1 MSKQRDQML
10 MTLGRLGFTADEAAT
25 LLRASATLHTW
36 AEHECNGA
44 IQRDE
49 ETNVPYWYSTHTG
62 KQLGRTSDREAGA
75 LKRAKAI
82 AAARGF
88 EVYHQGDPR
97 GCALYLYKMA
107 DLEKFAERV
116 GSADRPVSIA
126 SCYNTVGIGVCA

>member
-1 MSKQRDQML
+1 MTKQRDEML
-10 MTLGRLGFTADEAAT
+10 MRLASLGFTADEART

-36 AEHECNGA
+36 AEHECNGV

-49 ETNVPYWYSTHTG
+49 ETNVPYWYNTHTG
-62 KQLGRTSDREAGA
+62 KPLSRTSDREAGA

-97 GCALYLYKMA
+97 GCALYLYKAA
-107 DLEKFAERV
+107 DLAKFAERMRP
-116 GSADRPVSIA
+116 SERPVRID
-126 SCYNTVGIGVCA
+126 SCYNSIGVGVCS

>member
-1 MSKQRDQML
+1 MSKQRDEMFV
-10 MTLGRLGFTADEAAT
+10 TLARLGFTANEART

-49 ETNVPYWYSTHTG
+49 ETDIPYWYNTNTG
-62 KQLGRTSDREAGA
+62 NKIGRTSDREAGA

-82 AAARGF
+82 AATRGF

-97 GCALYLYKMA
+97 GCALYLYKRA
-107 DLEKFAERV
+107 DLDKFASRV
-116 GSADRPVSIA
+116 GSNDRPVSID
-126 SCYNTVGIGVCA
+126 SCYNSIGVGVCS